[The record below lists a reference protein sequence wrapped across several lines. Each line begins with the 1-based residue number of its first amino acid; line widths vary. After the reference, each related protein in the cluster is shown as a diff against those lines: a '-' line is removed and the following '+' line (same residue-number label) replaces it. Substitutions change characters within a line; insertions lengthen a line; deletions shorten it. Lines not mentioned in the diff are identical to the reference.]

1 MLKPFV
7 CGSGSF
13 GHEHDEEYLSYNNNS
28 SSSTPR
34 RSKSCRS
41 SSGSKNKNPYS
52 ARGLDKFAM
61 VLADLDE
68 RRQKI
73 YEQMGLQ
80 DDSLVRFGYSSSKGW
95 VPIVVKLKGQDGGDQ
110 KAKLGEGI
118 INRNE
123 LLVQNL
129 SSEVKSKNEQV
140 SSVVKG
146 VGEEQIQ
153 KKRSLMGRV
162 KLSDFM
168 RPYYYLAF
176 VLVLILLCL
185 MIYGRSFAILCTS
198 ISWYWVP
205 TIKGNKDLNLRRSMK
220 KKKVL
225 IRKFSENKMKSDGL
239 CLLSPKSKK
248 QNGYKSG

>member
-1 MLKPFV
+1 MNMMRNIGVVIIIVPLQHQGDP
-7 CGSGSF
+7 
-13 GHEHDEEYLSYNNNS
+13 
-28 SSSTPR
+28 
-34 RSKSCRS
+34 SCRS
-41 SSGSKNKNPYS
+41 SGNKNKNPYS
-52 ARGLDKFAM
+52 TRGLDKFAM

-95 VPIVVKLKGQDGGDQ
+95 VPIVVKLKGQDSDR

-129 SSEVKSKNEQV
+129 SSEVKSKNELI

-153 KKRSLMGRV
+153 NWKRSLMGRV
-162 KLSDFM
+162 KFSDFM

-198 ISWYWVP
+198 ISWYLVP
-205 TIKGNKDLNLRRSMK
+205 TIKGNKDSN
-220 KKKVL
+220 
-225 IRKFSENKMKSDGL
+225 FGD
-239 CLLSPKSKK
+239 
-248 QNGYKSG
+248 Q